1 MDGLQPSS
9 QVRPSPA
16 PRPGAAQL
24 QITRPAPVPSEGAD
38 DAGPRVL
45 GGLLWSSLPVAAQLR
60 CRRLP
65 LASFTTAIGCR
76 PTPTPPV
83 RPLLRGD
90 DRGGARGKGAQPP
103 TRLPRHQP
111 RLPYKRTRR
120 QPRPLPREPRRQ
132 PRPPPTRPTNQLR
145 PLPNRRPRRQ
155 SQPPKPRRQP
165 PPPRASSGG
174 TFSEFATSA
183 PSPSA
188 VPSRTRVSP
197 SSSSVIPRLAR
208 PALFRPA
215 RETPAPPSTP
225 SGRAL
230 PPPP

>member
-9 QVRPSPA
+9 QVRPSTTSSPA
-16 PRPGAAQL
+16 PRHGAAQL
-24 QITRPAPVPSEGAD
+24 QLQITHPAPVPSEGAD
-38 DAGPRVL
+38 GADHLVL
-45 GGLLWSSLPVAAQLR
+45 GGLLRSSLPVAAQLR
-60 CRRLP
+60 CRQLP
-65 LASFTTAIGCR
+65 LASFSAAIGCR

-83 RPLLRGD
+83 GPLLRGD

-111 RLPYKRTRR
+111 RLPHKRTRR
-120 QPRPLPREPRRQ
+120 QPRPLPGEPRRQ
-132 PRPPPTRPTNQLR
+132 PRPPPTRPRNQPR
-145 PLPNRRPRRQ
+145 PLPKPRPRRQ
-155 SQPPKPRRQP
+155 SQPPQPRRQP
-165 PPPRASSGG
+165 PPPHASSGG

-208 PALFRPA
+208 PALF
-215 RETPAPPSTP
+215 
-225 SGRAL
+225 
-230 PPPP
+230 